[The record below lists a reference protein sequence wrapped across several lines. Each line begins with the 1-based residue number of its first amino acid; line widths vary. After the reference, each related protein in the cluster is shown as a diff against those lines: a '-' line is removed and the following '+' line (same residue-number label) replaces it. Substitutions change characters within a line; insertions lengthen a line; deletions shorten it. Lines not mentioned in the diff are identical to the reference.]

1 MALLQN
7 GYRDFSSGV
16 RIFGATASNNAYPYA
31 LHCNPFMT
39 STQRNIRD
47 GEGITSNLVG
57 IPDGYRDR
65 YSWHLPQTG
74 GRISSRNEIEA
85 VATLIGAGA
94 RGLNAESS
102 ITGEAVLSAVGQLVV
117 SAIAS
122 ITASGSVSA
131 NIVAALQ
138 AVAALAGTGSVSG
151 TVDALAWAVAA
162 LEGEG
167 SVSPTIYGTGTLAG
181 DIEVSAQVG
190 LTAVQIAE
198 EVLDSQ
204 LVETGL
210 TVRETLRLCLAAL
223 AGEVAISGNTVT
235 IRAADDSKDRITA
248 TTDSNGQRTTIVLD
262 AT

>member
-31 LHCNPFMT
+31 LHHNPFMT
-39 STQRNIRD
+39 STQRNLSD
-47 GEGITSNLVG
+47 GEGVNSQLAG

-85 VATLIGAGA
+85 VALLIGAGA
-94 RGLNAESS
+94 LGLNAESS

-122 ITASGSVSA
+122 ITASGSVSG
-131 NIVAALQ
+131 NIVAALE
-138 AVAALAGTGSVSG
+138 AVAALAGTGSL
-151 TVDALAWAVAA
+151 TATADALAWAVAA
-162 LEGEG
+162 IEAQG

-210 TVRETLRLCLAAL
+210 SVRETLKLCLAAL

-235 IRAADDSKDRITA
+235 IRSADDSVDRIIA
-248 TTDSNGQRTTIVLD
+248 TTDTNGQRTAITLD
-262 AT
+262 VS